1 MAPQKYLRATT
12 GFLLPDHTIVKKGQ
26 TVAADDRVVKGR
38 EELFAPLEDTVEML
52 TRAPGE
58 QRFSVQRPDTVVM
71 AAAPASRRAR
81 RAARKAADKA
91 ETPPVDTG
99 QGTGTPPAVDEQ
111 GDGEAKVEDQGDG
124 ATDVED
130 QAAADGD
137 ATGD

>member
-58 QRFSVQRPDTVVM
+58 QRLNAQRPDTVVM

-91 ETPPVDTG
+91 ETPPAA
-99 QGTGTPPAVDEQ
+99 TGTPPAVDEQ
-111 GDGEAKVEDQGDG
+111 DNAAATVEDHGDG
-124 ATDVED
+124 AAAVED

>member
-58 QRFSVQRPDTVVM
+58 QRLNAQRPDTVVM
-71 AAAPASRRAR
+71 AAAPPSRRAR

-91 ETPPVDTG
+91 ETTPAENR
-99 QGTGTPPAVDEQ
+99 QGTGTPPAVDEH
-111 GDGEAKVEDQGDG
+111 GDGAGNAEDQGDG
-124 ATDVED
+124 AAAVED
-130 QAAADGD
+130 QAAADGT
-137 ATGD
+137 ATAD